1 LKEIIEKLYP
11 EEFGVVSVKPETIP
25 LKRSRMARIWLSVWS
40 RQSRAIKTVIITI
53 ILLLVTGCI
62 LYYNRFITESFDVHL
77 ETAQLEAEIHRK
89 NTLIPGLAKVVEDY
103 MTYEGRVFVHAVDV
117 RNALEPFK
125 EQAAK
130 GTLAMDTQTFTR
142 FKSAISQFQAVSEN
156 YPDLKTSEAYLKF
169 MLELT
174 NTERRMADA
183 RNSYSIAVNRYNTAL
198 SLLPGSIFGY
208 VLGFKPAQSFVA
220 DKPK

>member
-1 LKEIIEKLYP
+1 MKEIIEKLYP
-11 EEFGVVSVKPETIP
+11 EEFGVIAVKPEVVTQ
-25 LKRSRMARIWLSVWS
+25 KQSWMSNVWKYAWG
-40 RQSRAIKTVIITI
+40 RQSRAVKTVIIAC
-53 ILLLVTGCI
+53 ILVLVTGCI
-62 LYYNRFITESFDVHL
+62 LYYNLFITESFDVDL
-77 ETAQLEAEIHRK
+77 ETAQLEAEIYRK
-89 NTLIPGLAKVVEDY
+89 NTLIPGLADVVKDY
-103 MTYEGRVFVHAVDV
+103 MTYEGKVFVHAVDV

-130 GTLAMDTQTFTR
+130 GTLAMDMQTFTR

-174 NTERRMADA
+174 NTERRMAGA
-183 RNSYSIAVNRYNTAL
+183 RNRYSIAVNRYNTAL
-198 SLLPGSIFGY
+198 SLLPGSVFGY

>member
-1 LKEIIEKLYP
+1 MKEIIEKLYP
-11 EEFGVVSVKPETIP
+11 EEFGVIAVKPEVVTQ
-25 LKRSRMARIWLSVWS
+25 KQSWMSNVWKYAWG
-40 RQSRAIKTVIITI
+40 RQSRAVKTVIIAC
-53 ILLLVTGCI
+53 ILVLVTGCI
-62 LYYNRFITESFDVHL
+62 LYYNLFITESFDVDL
-77 ETAQLEAEIHRK
+77 ETAQLEAEIYRK
-89 NTLIPGLAKVVEDY
+89 NTLIPGLADVVKDY
-103 MTYEGRVFVHAVDV
+103 MTYEGKVFVHAVDV

-130 GTLAMDTQTFTR
+130 GTLAMDMQTFTR

-183 RNSYSIAVNRYNTAL
+183 RNRYSTAVNRYNTAL
-198 SLLPGSIFGY
+198 SLLPGSVFGY
-208 VLGFKPAQSFVA
+208 VIGFKPAQSFVA

>member
-1 LKEIIEKLYP
+1 MKEIIEKLYP
-11 EEFGVVSVKPETIP
+11 EEFGVIVVKPETLP
-25 LKRSRMARIWLSVWS
+25 LKRSRMARIWLSLWS
-40 RQSRAIKTVIITI
+40 RQSRAIKTVIIAC
-53 ILLLVTGCI
+53 ILVLVTGCI
-62 LYYNRFITESFDVHL
+62 LYYNLFITELYDVYL
-77 ETAQLEAEIHRK
+77 ETAQLEAEIYRK
-89 NTLIPGLAKVVEDY
+89 NTLIPGLANVVKDY
-103 MTYEGRVFVHAVDV
+103 MTYEGKVFVHAVDV

-130 GTLAMDTQTFTR
+130 GTLAMDMQTFTR

-174 NTERRMADA
+174 NTERRMAGA
-183 RNSYSIAVNRYNTAL
+183 RNRYSIAVNRYNTAL
-198 SLLPGSIFGY
+198 SLLPGSVFGY
-208 VLGFKPAQSFVA
+208 VLGFKPAQSFVT